1 MTTTTPGERYTLF
14 PIKND
19 ETKIY
24 QLYKQAVA
32 SFWTPEEID
41 FSKDEADWDSLS
53 QAEQGFIKQV
63 LAFFAGADG
72 IVQENLATRFQRDTE
87 SPPAR
92 LFYAFQ
98 NAMEG
103 VHCVAPETRILTD
116 TGYFPI
122 VDLVNRHVNVWNGRE
137 FSDVQVLK
145 TSTNTKLLKVVLSNG
160 MNLSCTEEHK
170 WFIRKGNQNHPE
182 RCTMEKVF
190 TKDLVVGD
198 VIYPYSMPVV
208 ETEDNDTFLNP
219 YTHGFFCG
227 DGTYNNGYPCVV
239 LYHEKQD
246 LLPYL
251 EVSTICP
258 APGQNRTRCQLTNK
272 INKDKFVV
280 PMNYS
285 VKTRVEWLAGY
296 VDADGCVNRSN
307 KGSTSIQIGS
317 VELDFLKDVQLMLT
331 TLGVKANIS
340 KTRDAGVYPMP
351 DGCGGLKDYVH
362 RECYVLYITHD
373 GVRQLVS
380 LGFNPHRL
388 NLVVH
393 DYVKANPSLVKI
405 EAILDEG
412 RFDDTYCFN
421 EPILHA
427 GTFNG
432 IVTGQSETYS
442 LLIDKYVKDKQEQL
456 HYFRALDT
464 IPCIKQKGEWAM
476 KWMDSGE
483 DFATRLVA
491 FACVEGIFFSG
502 AFCAIYWLKKRG
514 LLPGL
519 TFSNELISR
528 DEGLHTVFAVEM
540 YHGQT
545 PIAGEKIREIL
556 ESAVKIET
564 EFICESLPCTLIGMN
579 AKLMTQYI
587 QFVADRLAVQ
597 LGIQKIWNAQN
608 PFDFMDMISMEGKGN
623 FFERRVSDYSKAG
636 VGVNQEEMV
645 IKFDSEDF

>member
-1 MTTTTPGERYTLF
+1 M
-14 PIKND
+14 
-19 ETKIY
+19 
-24 QLYKQAVA
+24 
-32 SFWTPEEID
+32 
-41 FSKDEADWDSLS
+41 
-53 QAEQGFIKQV
+53 KQV

-98 NAMEG
+98 NAIEG
-103 VHCVAPETRILTD
+103 IH
-116 TGYFPI
+116 
-122 VDLVNRHVNVWNGRE
+122 
-137 FSDVQVLK
+137 
-145 TSTNTKLLKVVLSNG
+145 
-160 MNLSCTEEHK
+160 
-170 WFIRKGNQNHPE
+170 
-182 RCTMEKVF
+182 
-190 TKDLVVGD
+190 
-198 VIYPYSMPVV
+198 
-208 ETEDNDTFLNP
+208 
-219 YTHGFFCG
+219 
-227 DGTYNNGYPCVV
+227 
-239 LYHEKQD
+239 
-246 LLPYL
+246 
-251 EVSTICP
+251 
-258 APGQNRTRCQLTNK
+258 
-272 INKDKFVV
+272 
-280 PMNYS
+280 
-285 VKTRVEWLAGY
+285 
-296 VDADGCVNRSN
+296 
-307 KGSTSIQIGS
+307 
-317 VELDFLKDVQLMLT
+317 
-331 TLGVKANIS
+331 
-340 KTRDAGVYPMP
+340 
-351 DGCGGLKDYVH
+351 
-362 RECYVLYITHD
+362 
-373 GVRQLVS
+373 
-380 LGFNPHRL
+380 
-388 NLVVH
+388 
-393 DYVKANPSLVKI
+393 
-405 EAILDEG
+405 
-412 RFDDTYCFN
+412 
-421 EPILHA
+421 
-427 GTFNG
+427 
-432 IVTGQSETYS
+432 SETYS

-476 KWMDSGE
+476 KWIESGE

-545 PIAGEKIREIL
+545 PVAAEKIREIL

-597 LGIQKIWNAQN
+597 LGIQKIWNSQN

-636 VGVNQEEMV
+636 VGANQEEMV